1 MWPLFRSEHPPPK
14 CSYSVCIQTIALAQR
29 QAYMIS
35 RAVGQFAV
43 NKLAVYKFAVYKFA
57 VWTVRRTDSL
67 PYGQFAVRTV
77 CRKTVGRMT
86 ILPYGQFAVKRYF
99 KQILP

>member
-1 MWPLFRSEHPPPK
+1 MTYETKRAHFKTVL
-14 CSYSVCIQTIALAQR
+14 LL
-29 QAYMIS
+29 
-35 RAVGQFAV
+35 AVGQFAA
-43 NKLAVYKFAVYKFA
+43 NKSAVCRFAVYKFA

-99 KQILP
+99 TQILQKNCI